1 MKQAVL
7 FKSPQVTVHEIAG
20 LGDGTASPA
29 KAVLTTSKVTI
40 PLDAAATEVLV
51 GYLKI
56 MRSYYTAAHRSKHLL
71 SSQLDQVSLHL
82 ETSLQNRG
90 NSLAEYQDVTYLIQQ
105 MGCLHDWATLPAEY
119 QNA

>member
-7 FKSPQVTVHEIAG
+7 FKSPQVTVHNTAG
-20 LGDGTASPA
+20 FGDGTSSPA

-51 GYLKI
+51 GYLRI
-56 MRSYYTAAHRSKHLL
+56 LRSYFTAAHRSKHLL
-71 SSQLDQVSLHL
+71 SSQLDQVAVYL

-90 NSLAEYQDVTYLIQQ
+90 SSLIEYHDVTYLIQQ
-105 MGCLHDWATLPAEY
+105 MGCLHVWATLPAEY
-119 QNA
+119 QNS